1 MAGHETTANV
11 LAWALFI
18 LSQDAASAGRLR
30 AELEAVL
37 GGRAAT
43 LADLPRLPFARAVV
57 EETMRL
63 YPPVPLLSR
72 QAVAEGRIAG
82 RVVRKGTIVL
92 VAPWILHRRKAL
104 WQDPDAFIPDRFMP
118 GAPRPSRHLY
128 IPFSVGPRVCTGQHL
143 GLAEAVICLAT
154 LAQAVQLELWPGA
167 EVMPVARLTLRPG
180 ESLPM
185 RVTPRA

>member
-18 LSQDAASAGRLR
+18 LTQDSASARRLAEELR
-30 AELEAVL
+30 AVL
-37 GGRAAT
+37 SGRPAT
-43 LADLPRLPFARAVV
+43 LEDLPRLPFARAVI

-72 QAVAEGRIAG
+72 QAVADGTIAG
-82 RVVRKGTIVL
+82 RPVRKGSIVL
-92 VAPWILHRRKAL
+92 VSPWILHRRPRL
-104 WQDPDAFIPDRFMP
+104 WDQPDAFIPDRFLP
-118 GAPRPSRHLY
+118 GAPRPPRHAY
-128 IPFSVGPRVCTGQHL
+128 IPFSTGPRVCTGQHL

-154 LAQAVQLELWPGA
+154 LFQAVELRLAPGV

-180 ESLPM
+180 AALPM
-185 RVTPRA
+185 LLRPRG